1 MSEAKAR
8 PRFLKTIRISYND
21 VQKGLID
28 DKVNALLSTI
38 ASSGAKVVSI
48 TTDIFGIGVNP
59 VYLIYSII
67 YEPPFGSST
76 PLESEIFE
84 GKE

>member
-1 MSEAKAR
+1 MAETKAK
-8 PRFLKTIRISYND
+8 PRFLKTVRISYND
-21 VQKGLID
+21 VQKDITD
-28 DKVNALLSTI
+28 DKVNAILSSI

-67 YEPPFGSST
+67 YEPPYGST
-76 PLESEIFE
+76 MPLDTKAFE
-84 GKE
+84 RKE